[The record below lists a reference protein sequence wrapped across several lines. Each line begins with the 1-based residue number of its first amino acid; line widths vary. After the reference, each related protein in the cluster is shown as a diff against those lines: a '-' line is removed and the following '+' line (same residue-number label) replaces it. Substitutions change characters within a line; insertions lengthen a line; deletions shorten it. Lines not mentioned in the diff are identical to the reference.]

1 MGRWRCGL
9 SARMRGVPA
18 RISGVRSRMRV
29 LVLALPLTLTAC
41 EWFTDFKRQP
51 SIWTWEVVKDTLTP
65 SRGNPQMSVPT
76 TGTAIAGF
84 QVSYGAFPATIDS
97 MAALRNP
104 TPASDSS
111 LANGRKYFQINCAV
125 CHGERAMGD
134 GTATKFGMPGINLT
148 TDMTKART
156 DGYIFG
162 MIRNGRGLMPPYN
175 RIEEMDRWDVVN
187 YVRGLQGVSGKIVA
201 VGPLAPPGVTGDK
214 VPGPTRMGP
223 TEPAPFFNPR
233 NLLKGGQQGTAGASS
248 LPAPQQAIP
257 AAAPSDTTARTR
269 ADSAKAKSD
278 SARSRRGNR

>member
-1 MGRWRCGL
+1 
-9 SARMRGVPA
+9 
-18 RISGVRSRMRV
+18 MRV
-29 LVLALPLTLTAC
+29 LVLAIPLTLTAC

-76 TGTAIAGF
+76 TGTAVAGF

-134 GTATKFGMPGINLT
+134 GPATKFGMPGINLT
-148 TDMTKART
+148 TDMTKGRT

-187 YVRGLQGVSGKIVA
+187 YVRALQGVSGKTVA

-233 NLLKGGQQGTAGASS
+233 SLLKGGQQGTAGTANQPATQQG
-248 LPAPQQAIP
+248 LPAV
-257 AAAPSDTTARTR
+257 APSDTAEHTR
-269 ADSAKAKSD
+269 ADSVKAKTD
-278 SARSRRGNR
+278 SARARRIR

>member
-1 MGRWRCGL
+1 M
-9 SARMRGVPA
+9 SARTRA
-18 RISGVRSRMRV
+18 
-29 LVLALPLTLTAC
+29 LVLLIPLMLTAC

-51 SIWTWEVVKDTLTP
+51 SIWTWEPLKDTLTP

-76 TGTAIAGF
+76 TGTAVAGF

-97 MAALRNP
+97 MASLRNP

-111 LANGRKYFQINCAV
+111 LANGRKYFQINCSV

-134 GTATKFGMPGINLT
+134 GPATKFGMPGINLT

-175 RIEEMDRWDVVN
+175 RIEELDRWDVVN
-187 YVRGLQGVSGKIVA
+187 YVRALQGVNGKTVPIGA
-201 VGPLAPPGVTGDK
+201 LAPPGVTGDK

-223 TEPAPFFNPR
+223 TVSAPFFNPR
-233 NLLKGGQQGTAGASS
+233 NLLNPGQQGASGASS
-248 LPAPQQAIP
+248 Q
-257 AAAPSDTTARTR
+257 AAAPQGLPAGTPSDTAARKR
-269 ADSAKAKSD
+269 ADSTRARSD
-278 SARSRRGNR
+278 SARARPSK